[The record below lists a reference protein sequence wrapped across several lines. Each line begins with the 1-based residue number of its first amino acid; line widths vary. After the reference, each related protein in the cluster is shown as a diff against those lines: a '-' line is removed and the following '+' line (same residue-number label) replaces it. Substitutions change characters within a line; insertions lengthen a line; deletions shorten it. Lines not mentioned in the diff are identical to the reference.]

1 MRGGV
6 VIMGCY
12 CFTTTGVTPSLPLST
27 ILHVNLASQRHLV
40 NLMRRSLRH
49 TLFRSIPP
57 YYGDLGLS
65 VLLPPHEQTAGRFF
79 FTKFTLI

>member
-1 MRGGV
+1 M
-6 VIMGCY
+6 
-12 CFTTTGVTPSLPLST
+12 
-27 ILHVNLASQRHLV
+27 NLIH
-40 NLMRRSLRH
+40 RSLRH

-79 FTKFTLI
+79 FTKFTLIQTQVQQEFIRLPHKRPRTMDAARRLPGWFAAAAPV